1 MRAYI
6 KKREQQK
13 QYIQELDDDLL
24 QIADNQTEREHEAFM
39 KEKIDR
45 QVHFFRIIKYRTLFP
60 YKPDPMPNL
69 LGIL

>member
-1 MRAYI
+1 M

-39 KEKIDR
+39 KEKSDR
-45 QVHFFRIIKYRTLFP
+45 
-60 YKPDPMPNL
+60 
-69 LGIL
+69 

>member
-45 QVHFFRIIKYRTLFP
+45 
-60 YKPDPMPNL
+60 
-69 LGIL
+69 

>member
-1 MRAYI
+1 MKGYQDCLDEKAARDYDGEILRAYI

-24 QIADNQTEREHEAFM
+24 QIGDNQTEREHEAFM

-45 QVHFFRIIKYRTLFP
+45 
-60 YKPDPMPNL
+60 
-69 LGIL
+69 

>member
-1 MRAYI
+1 MLSYYQLKGYQDCLDQKTKRDYDGEILRAYI

-45 QVHFFRIIKYRTLFP
+45 
-60 YKPDPMPNL
+60 
-69 LGIL
+69 

>member
-1 MRAYI
+1 MLPYYQLKGYQDCLDQKAARDYDGEILRAYI

-45 QVHFFRIIKYRTLFP
+45 
-60 YKPDPMPNL
+60 
-69 LGIL
+69 